1 MLQHAAI
8 QHVDTSAQ
16 NDDLPPR
23 SENEENRGS
32 RIEKGY
38 TGRKCGGRVCGGRV
52 CVECESDG
60 GPTALLL
67 LLIKVSFYLCVMRL
81 YLIATIYVAVPV
93 LIMYL
98 FQRYR
103 FFSKI
108 GTVLLAYTVGI
119 VMALSGLTKM
129 PQEQTAALSTLQE
142 WMMNL
147 TVPIAIPLM
156 LFSSHFVL
164 WFKTLKDYGN
174 IGSRDCVNFSIR
186 YISVPVV
193 PQQQYSGIVEILRL
207 ARRHVYGRHLKLCV
221 T

>member
-1 MLQHAAI
+1 MQYCNTLLFS
-8 QHVDTSAQ
+8 TLTLLPK

-38 TGRKCGGRVCGGRV
+38 TGRKCGGRVCGGGCASSV
-52 CVECESDG
+52 N
-60 GPTALLL
+60 PTAGLRHFLL
-67 LLIKVSFYLCVMRL
+67 LLIKSVVFYLCVMRL

-164 WFKTLKDYGN
+164 WFKTLK
-174 IGSRDCVNFSIR
+174 RLWQHW
-186 YISVPVV
+186 
-193 PQQQYSGIVEILRL
+193 QQG
-207 ARRHVYGRHLKLCV
+207 LCQF
-221 T
+221 